1 MDQNMEIVSYKD
13 FWNHQASSAQAA
25 IAAVDGSQSEDVVQH
40 TGRWSAA
47 QVYAALDIGENDL
60 VLELGCGVG
69 RIGRELAPKCRHWT
83 GVDISENM
91 IEHAV
96 ERLAGCDN
104 VSFHR
109 LDRNSLAILEDN
121 SFDKAYSIAVFCHM
135 DKEDL
140 FLYMQE
146 LNRVIRPGGTLF
158 VETWNLSHPV
168 GWRRWAYEPLVW
180 SRADHSQRKDVARNQ
195 FCTADEFELYVTH
208 AGFETLANF
217 NASQSVQIIAGKKLE
232 AGQKAAELAR
242 ISANRDDIA
251 YSALYAELFAQSV
264 DVLFG
269 KMPAGDMLEY
279 IDELGD
285 ASEARLFRPYLLS
298 LWKKNAEI
306 WGMPPA

>member
-1 MDQNMEIVSYKD
+1 MEIVSYKD
-13 FWNHQASSAQAA
+13 FWNRQASSAQAA
-25 IAAVDGSQSEDVVQH
+25 ISAVDGSQSEEVVQH

-47 QVYAALDIGENDL
+47 QVCAALDIGKNDL

-69 RIGRELAPKCRHWT
+69 RIGRELAPRCRHWT

-91 IEHAV
+91 IEHARD
-96 ERLAGCDN
+96 RLITCDN

-109 LDRNSLAILEDN
+109 LDRNSLDMLEDE
-121 SFDKAYSIAVFCHM
+121 SIDKAYSIAVFCHM

-140 FLYMQE
+140 YLYMQE
-146 LNRVIRPGGTLF
+146 LNRVVRPGGTIF

-195 FCTADEFELYVTH
+195 FCTAEEFELYVTH
-208 AGFETLANF
+208 AGFEILANF
-217 NASQSVQIIAGKKLE
+217 NASQSVQIVAGKRLE
-232 AGQKAAELAR
+232 ADQKASELAR
-242 ISANRDDIA
+242 IATNRDAIA

-269 KMPAGDMLEY
+269 KMAASDMLAY
-279 IDELGD
+279 IDQLGD
-285 ASEARLFRPYLLS
+285 VSEAQLFRPYLLS
-298 LWKKNAEI
+298 LWQKNAEV
-306 WGMPPA
+306 WGEVPT

>member
-1 MDQNMEIVSYKD
+1 MEIVSYKD
-13 FWNHQASSAQAA
+13 FWNRQASSAQAA
-25 IAAVDGSQSEDVVQH
+25 ISAVDGSQSEEVVQH

-47 QVYAALDIGENDL
+47 QVCAALDIGKNHL

-69 RIGRELAPKCRHWT
+69 RIGRELAPRCRHWT

-91 IEHAV
+91 IEHAQD
-96 ERLAGCDN
+96 RLVTCDN

-109 LDRNSLAILEDN
+109 LDRNSLDMLEDE
-121 SFDKAYSIAVFCHM
+121 SIDKAYSIAVFCHM

-140 FLYMQE
+140 YLYMQE
-146 LNRVIRPGGTLF
+146 LNRVVRPGGTIF

-195 FCTADEFELYVTH
+195 FCTAEEFELYVTH
-208 AGFETLANF
+208 AGFEILANF
-217 NASQSVQIIAGKKLE
+217 NASQSVQIVAGKRLE
-232 AGQKAAELAR
+232 ADQKASELAR
-242 ISANRDDIA
+242 IATNRDAIA

-269 KMPAGDMLEY
+269 KMAASDMLAY
-279 IDELGD
+279 IDQLGD
-285 ASEARLFRPYLLS
+285 VSEAQLFRPYLLS
-298 LWKKNAEI
+298 LWQKNAEV
-306 WGMPPA
+306 WGEVPT

>member
-1 MDQNMEIVSYKD
+1 MEIVTYKD
-13 FWNHQASSAQAA
+13 FWNRQASSAEAA
-25 IAAVDGSQSEDVVQH
+25 ISAVDGSQSEEVVQH

-47 QVYAALDIGENDL
+47 QVSTALDIGENDL

-69 RIGRELAPKCRHWT
+69 RIGRELAPRCRHWT

-91 IEHAV
+91 IEHARD
-96 ERLAGCDN
+96 RLITCDN

-109 LDRNSLAILEDN
+109 LDRNNLDMLEDN
-121 SFDKAYSIAVFCHM
+121 SIDKAYSIAVFCHM

-140 FLYMQE
+140 YLYMQE
-146 LNRVIRPGGTLF
+146 LNRIVRPGGTVF

-168 GWRRWAYEPLVW
+168 GWRRWAFEPLVW

-195 FCTADEFELYVTH
+195 FCTAEEFELYVTH

-217 NASQSVQIIAGKKLE
+217 NASQSVQIIAGKQLE
-232 AGQKAAELAR
+232 ADQKASELVR
-242 ISANRDDIA
+242 IETNRDAIA

-269 KMPAGDMLEY
+269 KMAASDMLAY
-279 IDELGD
+279 IDQLGD
-285 ASEARLFRPYLLS
+285 AAEARLFRPYLLS
-298 LWKKNAEI
+298 LWKKNAEA
-306 WGMPPA
+306 WGEVPA

>member
-1 MDQNMEIVSYKD
+1 MEFVTYKD
-13 FWNHQASSAQAA
+13 FWNRQASSAEAA
-25 IAAVDGSQSEDVVQH
+25 ISAVDGSQSEEVVQH

-47 QVYAALDIGENDL
+47 QVCAALDIGDSDL

-91 IEHAV
+91 IMHARD
-96 ERLAGCDN
+96 RLTKCDN
-104 VSFHR
+104 VSFHQ
-109 LDRNSLAILEDN
+109 RNSLDMLEDN
-121 SFDKAYSIAVFCHM
+121 SIDKAYSIAVFCHM

-140 FLYMQE
+140 YLYMQE
-146 LNRVIRPGGTLF
+146 LNRIVRPGGTIF

-168 GWRRWAYEPLVW
+168 GWRRWAFEPQVW

-195 FCTADEFELYVTH
+195 FCTAEEFELYVTH

-217 NASQSVQIIAGKKLE
+217 NASQSVQIIAGKQLE
-232 AGQKAAELAR
+232 ADQKASELAR
-242 ISANRDDIA
+242 IKTNRDAIA

-269 KMPAGDMLEY
+269 KMAASDMLAY
-279 IDELGD
+279 IDQLGD
-285 ASEARLFRPYLLS
+285 TSEAHLFRPYLLS
-298 LWKKNAEI
+298 LWQKNAEV
-306 WGMPPA
+306 WGEVPA